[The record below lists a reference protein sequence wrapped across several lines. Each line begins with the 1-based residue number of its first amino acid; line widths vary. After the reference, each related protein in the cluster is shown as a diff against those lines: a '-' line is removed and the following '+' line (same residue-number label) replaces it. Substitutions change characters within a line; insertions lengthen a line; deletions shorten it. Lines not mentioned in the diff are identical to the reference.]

1 MADNP
6 YPLPGKL
13 GATLQRVADYWD
25 DLKRGGN
32 KMPFW
37 DDVKPSM
44 LKDVADRLMMIDVY
58 GGPERFR
65 IRTVGADIGES
76 AALVGKFLDEGALP
90 GRLDYLLSQC
100 SATVEARAPTW
111 YKQTGAPPYARLV
124 RPMWGDGRISMLLGA
139 VELG

>member
-6 YPLPGKL
+6 YPLPETL
-13 GATLQRVADYWD
+13 SATLQRAFDYWD

-32 KMPFW
+32 NMPFW

-44 LKDVADRLMMIDVY
+44 LQDVADRLMLIDVY
-58 GGPERFR
+58 AEPERFR

-76 AALVGKFLDEGALP
+76 SALRGKFLDEETLP
-90 GRLDYLLSQC
+90 GRLDYMLSQC
-100 SATVEARAPTW
+100 SATVEARAPTF
-111 YKQTGAPPYARLV
+111 YTHAGAPPYARILL
-124 RPMWGDGRISMLLGA
+124 PMWGDGRISMLLGA